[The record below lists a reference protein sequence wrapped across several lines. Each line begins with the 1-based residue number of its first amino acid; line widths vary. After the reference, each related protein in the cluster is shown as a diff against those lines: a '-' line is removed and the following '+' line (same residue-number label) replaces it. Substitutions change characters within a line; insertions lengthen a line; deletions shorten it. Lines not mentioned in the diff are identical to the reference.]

1 MDKCK
6 KNKRLKL
13 FKESFLTTKS
23 YEKSIYRFKIILIG
37 DVAVGKTAILTRF
50 LERRYSSQYNCTIN
64 VDIRIE
70 TVCLDDQTIVDL
82 QIWDTCGQE
91 TFKHLTKQYYHNS
104 TGCFLVYDVTN
115 RSSFDDL
122 SMWIYDVKEYGPR
135 DIVLFLVGN
144 KADLE
149 SERVVSFEEADS
161 LAKYYK
167 IDYIEA
173 SAKNA
178 MNVNFMFELMCLAI
192 VNKFEESITAQT
204 NDKIN
209 YTSIS
214 GQDIVNITSYN
225 NKNGKYKK
233 CC

>member
-1 MDKCK
+1 M
-6 KNKRLKL
+6 NSRNNRLKL
-13 FKESFLTTKS
+13 YKNTFLTTKS
-23 YEKSIYRFKIILIG
+23 YEKTIYRFKIILIG
-37 DVAVGKTAILTRF
+37 DVAVGKTTILTQF
-50 LERRYSSQYNCTIN
+50 LEKRFSSQYNCTIN

-70 TVCLDDQTIVDL
+70 TVCLDDETIVDL

-91 TFKHLTKQYYHNS
+91 SFKHLTKQYYHNS

-115 RSSFDDL
+115 KKSFEDL
-122 SMWIYDVKEYGPR
+122 SMWIYDVKEYGPK

-144 KADLE
+144 KSDLE
-149 SERVVSFEEADS
+149 HERVVSFEDADA

-167 IDYIEA
+167 IDYIET
-173 SAKNA
+173 SAKNG

-192 VNKFEESITAQT
+192 VNKFEETIKGNNQD
-204 NDKIN
+204 DKFN

-214 GQDIVNITSYN
+214 NHEINNISNNTNITN
-225 NKNGKYKK
+225 KK

>member
-1 MDKCK
+1 M
-6 KNKRLKL
+6 NKFINNRLKL
-13 FKESFLTTKS
+13 YKDSFLTTQS

-37 DVAVGKTAILTRF
+37 NVAVGKTCILTQF
-50 LERRYSSQYNCTIN
+50 LEKRYTSQYNCTIN

-104 TGCFLVYDVTN
+104 TGCFLVYDVTD
-115 RSSFDDL
+115 RKSFEDL
-122 SMWIYDVKEYGPR
+122 SMWIYDVKEYGPK

-144 KADLE
+144 KADLQKNRE
-149 SERVVSFEEADS
+149 VTFEEADS

-167 IDYIEA
+167 IDYIET
-173 SAKNA
+173 SAKSG

-192 VNKFEESITAQT
+192 VNKFEEGEKAKTD
-204 NDKIN
+204 DKIN
-209 YTSIS
+209 YSSFSSDNI
-214 GQDIVNITSYN
+214 IITSVNKN
-225 NKNGKYKK
+225 NKKK